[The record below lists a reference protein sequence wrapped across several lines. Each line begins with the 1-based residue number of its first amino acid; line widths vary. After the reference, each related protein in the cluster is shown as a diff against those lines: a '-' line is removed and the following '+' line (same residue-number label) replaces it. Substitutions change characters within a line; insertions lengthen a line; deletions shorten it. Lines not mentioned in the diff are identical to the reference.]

1 MLETINEIH
10 IDYII
15 QLATTKTEEVKL
27 RYYTNLQPLLAKDN
41 LNKGR
46 KHKKIVSRYYEGQ
59 C

>member
-46 KHKKIVSRYYEGQ
+46 KHKKIMK
-59 C
+59 